1 MLRSPRRLIRATQGA
16 IAVEF
21 VIAFMPMA
29 LAFFSFT
36 QLGFAY
42 TAGIVMRHA
51 ATVTARYASVTQ
63 GKCMPG
69 SPSSDPAAAAKAALG
84 PWSSK
89 ISVQGVEAS
98 YTGAGPQGPLPTT
111 VRFAYTCT
119 VPLGKNIVC
128 NGGKLQKE
136 IRVTLPH
143 HGASYNHACE

>member
-1 MLRSPRRLIRATQGA
+1 MRTTGRLIRATQGA

-29 LAFFSFT
+29 LTFFTFT

-51 ATVTARYASVTQ
+51 AVVTARYASVTQ

-69 SPSSDPAAAAKAALG
+69 SPSSDLPAAAKAALG

-89 ISVQGVEAS
+89 IEVQSVEAS
-98 YTGAGPQGPLPTT
+98 YKGGGPYDPLPATL
-111 VRFAYTCT
+111 RFAYTCN

-136 IRVTLPH
+136 VRVTLPH
-143 HGASYNHACE
+143 HGAPYSHACE